1 VRAIKA
7 WWLVLAFVGGIAFA
21 MMAEELRLN
30 WRNNRLELS
39 APHVHFLGG
48 RPLELLKNAAS
59 VPFNFNVTLWSG
71 NKSHLYA
78 QRYDQFVISYDL
90 WDEKFKVVK
99 TQSPVAKIERLTQS
113 AAESW
118 CFDQMSTDMS
128 GVGGSEPLWLRV
140 EIRAE
145 DGKSGGLFG
154 RGGRGSV
161 SEAGISLSSLIEI
174 FSRPAQQQSHW
185 GPYDIGPFT
194 VDELKRADRNR
205 RGS

>member
-39 APHVHFLGG
+39 APHV
-48 RPLELLKNAAS
+48 P
-59 VPFNFNVTLWSG
+59 
-71 NKSHLYA
+71 
-78 QRYDQFVISYDL
+78 
-90 WDEKFKVVK
+90 
-99 TQSPVAKIERLTQS
+99 
-113 AAESW
+113 